1 MIDVASRA
9 PHGRKHGAT
18 FAETWKTRDGTAFVA
33 VGSVVA
39 GADPIVVSDLL
50 RVAAKTVINS
60 AQRLDAGLAGLARL
74 IAAHARDHK
83 DPALAAD
90 VVLAAVEPDGKTLH
104 LAGAERLTTVL
115 VDGGGAR
122 QQHGPRLTLRRGD
135 RLIVATVPLPG
146 TWWSHGART
155 ADSLVRLGDATELS
169 AAVVSNG

>member
-18 FAETWKTRDGTAFVA
+18 FAETWSTRDGATFVA

-39 GADPIVVSDLL
+39 GADPVVVSDLL
-50 RVAAKTVINS
+50 RVASKTVINS
-60 AQRLDAGLAGLARL
+60 PLRLEAGLASLARL
-74 IAAHARDHK
+74 IAAHARDHQ
-83 DPALAAD
+83 DAVLAAD

-104 LAGAERLTTVL
+104 VAGAERLTTLL
-115 VDGGGAR
+115 VDGAGV
-122 QQHGPRLTLRRGD
+122 QQPFTPRLTLRRGD

-146 TWWSHGART
+146 IWWSHGART
-155 ADSLVRLGDATELS
+155 ADSLVRLGSGIELS